1 MKRESIIKCMKDQD
15 ETLTESLKPVDP
27 QACDITIDVIAAA
40 TDWDNWFNENLVTA
54 DFMSSRE

>member
-1 MKRESIIKCMKDQD
+1 MKDQD

-27 QACDITIDVIAAA
+27 QACDLTIDVIAAA
-40 TDWDNWFNENLVTA
+40 TDWDNWFNEDLVTA